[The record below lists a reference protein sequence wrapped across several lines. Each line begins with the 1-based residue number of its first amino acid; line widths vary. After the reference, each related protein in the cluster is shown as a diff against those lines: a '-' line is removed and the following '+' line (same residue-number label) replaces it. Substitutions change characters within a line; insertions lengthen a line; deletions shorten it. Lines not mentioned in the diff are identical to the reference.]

1 MKKITLII
9 FIFFTLILSAQ
20 SGSENTTFITT
31 DQVNLDYYGDFDSSV
46 EFPDGSDSYRE
57 ITLTCKLGQ
66 YDCPPGEQYCHQWDY
81 TVKIE
86 LLTDDG
92 YIELGRFITPFATSG
107 WLRFGSDWEQP
118 YVFDVT
124 DFYPL
129 LQGDQD
135 IRIHYAGYSGG
146 FTAELE
152 FAFVEGTPPHNVIGI
167 EQAYQ
172 IEHTYGDSND
182 PYNDYLTTFSGTAP
196 AGTESA
202 RMKVLLT
209 GHGNDDNGC
218 CEFANHYYNVL
229 LNNSIIAEQEIW
241 RSDCGEN
248 DIYPQGGTWIYDR
261 SNWCPGLEVDPI
273 YHNLSNISSG
283 TSFDLDV
290 EFENYNGSGSLG
302 SYDYDGIV
310 FYYGE
315 MNQTVDAEVS
325 AIIAPSNDPHYYRD
339 NPSGSVPKIEI
350 RNTGEEVVTAIDFSY
365 GVRDSIQQNYSWSGS
380 IQPLEKEIIELPEL
394 HTLTNISIEQLQ
406 GEQLFD
412 VQILTVNNQADGNAD
427 NNLRTSEFVTAP
439 NWPSTIVARLQ
450 TSNLG
455 ANGYFNQSPTDVS
468 WEITDMEGNVV
479 ASRTNA
485 DVSTL
490 YNDEVEIDEP
500 GFYKL
505 KLNALFCYGL
515 NWWVL
520 DQSYP
525 IYQAGYFRVTDQSN
539 TNLPMN
545 NYTYSGTPHDDWG
558 CSYTQYFSV
567 GMETLS
573 TEKEELMSFTIYPNP
588 AKDFININFSE
599 SFNEDYKIELI
610 DIQGRKVYESSTQL
624 QTNQIPVA
632 QLTNGLYLLMLK
644 NSSGAKRI
652 EKVMISH

>member
-1 MKKITLII
+1 MRKITFL
-9 FIFFTLILSAQ
+9 FFTLLICTLSNAQ
-20 SGSENTTFITT
+20 NTSYVTT
-31 DQVNLDYYGDFDSSV
+31 DQVNLNYYGDFDSSV
-46 EFPDGSDSYRE
+46 TFPDGTDSYRE
-57 ITLTCKLGQ
+57 ILLTCKLGQ
-66 YDCPPGEQYCHQWDY
+66 YDCPSEEQYCHQWDY

-86 LLTDDG
+86 LLTEDG
-92 YIELGRFITPFATSG
+92 SIELGRFITPFATSG
-107 WLRFGSDWEQP
+107 WPRFGSDWEQP

-135 IRIHYAGYSGG
+135 IRIHYSGYSGG

-152 FAFVEGTPPHNVIGI
+152 FAFVEGIPPHNVVGI

-172 IEHTYGDSND
+172 VEHTYGDSND
-182 PYNDYLTTFSGTAP
+182 PYNDYLSTFTGNAP
-196 AGTESA
+196 QGTESA
-202 RMKVLLT
+202 RMKVIIT

-229 LNNSIIAEQEIW
+229 LNNSTIAEQEIW

-248 DIYPQGGTWIYDR
+248 DLYPQGGTWIYNR
-261 SNWCPGLEVDPI
+261 SNWCPGLEVSPI
-273 YHNLSNISSG
+273 YHDLSNISAG
-283 TSFDLDV
+283 DSFNLDV

-302 SYDYDGIV
+302 SYDYNGIV

-315 MNQTVDAEVS
+315 MNSSIDAEVS
-325 AIIAPSNDPHYYRD
+325 AIIAPSNDPHYFRD
-339 NPSGSVPKIEI
+339 NPSGSIPKIEV
-350 RNTGEEVVTAIDFSY
+350 RNTGEEPITAINFSY
-365 GVRDSIQQNYSWSGS
+365 GVQDSIQQNFAWTGN
-380 IQPLEKEIIELPEL
+380 ILPLEKEVIEFPNLT
-394 HTLTNISIEQLQ
+394 TLTNISIEQLEGLQ
-406 GEQLFD
+406 QFNVE
-412 VQILTVNNQADGNAD
+412 ILTVNGQTDGNSE
-427 NNLRTSEFVTAP
+427 NNLKSSEFETAP
-439 NWPSTIVARLQ
+439 NWPSNLVARLQ

-468 WEITDMEGNVV
+468 WEITDMDGNVI

-490 YNDEVEIDEP
+490 YNDEVEITEP

-520 DQSYP
+520 ENYP
-525 IYQAGYFRVTDQSN
+525 AYQAGYFRMTDQN
-539 TNLPMN
+539 DTNLPLN

-567 GMETLS
+567 GEETLEI
-573 TEKEELMSFTIYPNP
+573 EKQELMTFNIYPNP
-588 AKDFININFSE
+588 AKNFINVNFPE
-599 SFNEDYKIELI
+599 NLGEAYKIELV
-610 DIQGRKVYESSTQL
+610 DIHGRKVYESSTQI
-624 QTNQIPVA
+624 QNNEIPVA
-632 QLTNGLYLLMLK
+632 QLANGLYVLVLK
-644 NSSGAKRI
+644 NESGAKRI